1 MDRKDLM
8 KKLISINE
16 ISLSLGR
23 IKRHVVLYNGLPV
36 LISDDALTSG
46 INLSYIS
53 TRDDVY
59 LGLPEELL
67 SMEMK
72 RVIEKRKPLNT
83 ITVIKQADSQ

>member
-1 MDRKDLM
+1 MNRKELM
-8 KKLISINE
+8 KKLIAINE

-23 IKRHVVLYNGLPV
+23 IKRHVVLYNELPL

-59 LGLPEELL
+59 LNLPEELL
-67 SMEMK
+67 SMEMR
-72 RVIEKRKPLNT
+72 RVIEKAKHINT
-83 ITVIKQADSQ
+83 NKTNNSNNSN

>member
-1 MDRKDLM
+1 MDRKELT
-8 KKLISINE
+8 KKLISIRD

-23 IKRHVVLYNGLPV
+23 KKRHIVLYDGLPL

-59 LGLPEELL
+59 LNLPEELL

-72 RVIEKRKPLNT
+72 RVIEKRK
-83 ITVIKQADSQ
+83 TVAKQINS